1 MINFL
6 NFLNEVQII
15 ILLTNNKI
23 LVGLTYASASHLV
36 PCFLE
41 LHLFLPNTEK
51 NINKRLIWARDYI
64 NYWHTGIL
72 ESFGSLDENVDK
84 NEFSCI
90 LVEHSCQRQYT
101 A

>member
-1 MINFL
+1 MMNFVK
-6 NFLNEVQII
+6 FLNEVQII

-23 LVGLTYASASHLV
+23 LLGLTYASASHQV

-51 NINKRLIWARDYI
+51 NINKRLPVIQARDYI

-72 ESFGSLDENVDK
+72 ESFGSQDKKVDK
-84 NEFSCI
+84 NEFS
-90 LVEHSCQRQYT
+90 
-101 A
+101 

>member
-1 MINFL
+1 MNFL
-6 NFLNEVQII
+6 KFLNEVQII

-23 LVGLTYASASHLV
+23 LVGLTYASASHLA

-51 NINKRLIWARDYI
+51 NINKRLIRARDYNI

-72 ESFGSLDENVDK
+72 ESFGSQDENVDK
-84 NEFSCI
+84 NEFS
-90 LVEHSCQRQYT
+90 
-101 A
+101 